1 MSNKITAITL
11 TTTNADAID
20 NALYVLENL
29 FEAVP
34 GDAYMDLH
42 ILADA
47 IAALKI
53 VNNKIVDDNDIS
65 GFLKLY
71 QLERR

>member
-1 MSNKITAITL
+1 MSDKITAITL
-11 TTTNADAID
+11 TNTNADAIND
-20 NALYVLENL
+20 ALYTLEKL
-29 FEAVP
+29 FDAVP

-53 VNNKIVDDNDIS
+53 VNNRIVDDEP
-65 GFLKLY
+65 GFEKLY
-71 QLERR
+71 QLEMR